1 MEISAKLVKDL
12 RDRTGAGMMEC
23 KKALVESNGDIEIAI
38 ENMRKAGQA
47 KADKKSSRIAAE
59 GVIKINISGD
69 KKFATLLEVNSETD
83 FAAKDDSFIEFASNI
98 EERLVSKKYL
108 DVEDLKKDVE
118 EDRQKLV
125 QSIGENIQVR
135 RLATQEFDS
144 SKKVGTYL
152 HSDNKLAAMVL
163 LKEENDEL
171 GRDIAMH
178 ISASAPLSINED
190 GVDKEVLERETN
202 IFESQAKESGKDE
215 NIMQKMVEGK
225 IKRFLKEVTLL
236 SQDFIKD
243 PDTPISKLL
252 ENSDNEVISFER
264 FKVGEG
270 IEVSSKDFAEEVA
283 EQLNKDG

>member
-1 MEISAKLVKDL
+1 MEIKASQVKEL
-12 RDRTGAGMMEC
+12 RELSGVGMMEC
-23 KKALVESNGDIEIAI
+23 KKALVEVEGDIE
-38 ENMRKAGQA
+38 KALDLLRSNSA
-47 KADKKSSRIAAE
+47 LKAEKKSARVAAD
-59 GVIKINISGD
+59 GVIKVRVSENY
-69 KKFATLLEVNSETD
+69 ATMVEINSETD
-83 FAAKDDSFIEFASNI
+83 FAAKDDSFIEFTKNI
-98 EERLVSKKYL
+98 EERLVEKKYL

-125 QSIGENIQVR
+125 QSIGENIQIR

-163 LKEENDEL
+163 LKKENDEL
-171 GRDIAMH
+171 GRNIAMH
-178 ISASAPLSINED
+178 ISASAPLSINQD
-190 GVDKEVLERETN
+190 GVDKNVLERERN
-202 IFESQAKESGKDE
+202 IFESQARESGKDE

-243 PDTPISKLL
+243 PDTSISKLL
-252 ENSDNEVISFER
+252 ENSDNEVVSFER

>member
-1 MEISAKLVKDL
+1 MEIKASQVKEL
-12 RDRTGAGMMEC
+12 RELSGVGMMEC
-23 KKALVESNGDIEIAI
+23 KKALVEVEGDIE
-38 ENMRKAGQA
+38 KALDLLRSNSA
-47 KADKKSSRIAAE
+47 LKAEKKSARVAAD
-59 GVIKINISGD
+59 GVIKVHVSENY
-69 KKFATLLEVNSETD
+69 ATMVEINSETD
-83 FAAKDDSFIEFASNI
+83 FAAKDDSFIKFANDI
-98 EERLVSKKYL
+98 EERLFSKKYL

-135 RLATQEFDS
+135 RLATQEFES
-144 SKKVGTYL
+144 PKKVGTYL
-152 HSDNKLAAMVL
+152 HSDNRLAAMVL

-190 GVDKEVLERETN
+190 GIDREVLERETN

-243 PDTPISKLL
+243 PDISISKLL
-252 ENSDNEVISFER
+252 ENSNNEVISFER

>member
-1 MEISAKLVKDL
+1 MEIKASQVKEL
-12 RDRTGAGMMEC
+12 RELSGVGMMEC
-23 KKALVESNGDIEIAI
+23 KKALVEVEGDIE
-38 ENMRKAGQA
+38 KALDLLRSNSA
-47 KADKKSSRIAAE
+47 LKAEKKSARVAAD
-59 GVIKINISGD
+59 GVIKVHVSENY
-69 KKFATLLEVNSETD
+69 ATMVEVNSETD
-83 FAAKDDSFIEFASNI
+83 FAAKDDSFIDFTKNI
-98 EERLVSKKYL
+98 EERLADKKYL

-118 EDRQKLV
+118 EERQKLV

-135 RLATQEFDS
+135 RLGTQEFDS

-163 LKEENDEL
+163 LKEENEEL

-178 ISASAPLSINED
+178 ISASAPISINED
-190 GVDKEVLERETN
+190 GVDKKVLERETN
-202 IFESQAKESGKDE
+202 IFESQARESGKDE

-243 PDTPISKLL
+243 PDTSISKLL

>member
-1 MEISAKLVKDL
+1 MDIKASQVKEL
-12 RDRTGAGMMEC
+12 RELSGVGMMEC
-23 KKALVESNGDIEIAI
+23 KKALVETEGDIE
-38 ENMRKAGQA
+38 KALDLLRSNSA
-47 KADKKSSRIAAE
+47 LKAEKKSARVAAD
-59 GVIKINISGD
+59 GVIKIYVSENYASMVEI
-69 KKFATLLEVNSETD
+69 NSETD
-83 FAAKDDSFIEFASNI
+83 FAAKDKSFIEFAKNI
-98 EERLVSKKYL
+98 EVKLVQKKYL
-108 DVEDLKKDVE
+108 DIEDLKSDAE

-135 RLATQEFDS
+135 RLVTQEFDS
-144 SKKVGTYL
+144 SKKIGTYL

-163 LKEENDEL
+163 LSEENDEL

-190 GVDKEVLERETN
+190 GVDKEVLDREKS
-202 IFESQAKESGKDE
+202 IFETQARESGKDE

-225 IKRFLKEVTLL
+225 VKRFLKEVTLL

-243 PDTPISKLL
+243 PDVSISKLL
-252 ENSDNEVISFER
+252 ENSNNEVVAFER

>member
-1 MEISAKLVKDL
+1 MEIKASQVKEL
-12 RDRTGAGMMEC
+12 RELSGVGMMEC
-23 KKALVESNGDIEIAI
+23 KKALVEVEGDIE
-38 ENMRKAGQA
+38 KALDLLRSNSA
-47 KADKKSSRIAAE
+47 LKAEKKSARVAAD
-59 GVIKINISGD
+59 GIIKVYASKNY
-69 KKFATLLEVNSETD
+69 ATMVEINSETD
-83 FAAKDDSFIEFASNI
+83 FAAKDDSFIEFTKNI
-98 EERLVSKKYL
+98 EERLVKTKYL

-125 QSIGENIQVR
+125 QSIGENIQIR

-144 SKKVGTYL
+144 SKKVGIYL

-190 GVDKEVLERETN
+190 GVDKNVLERETN
-202 IFESQAKESGKDE
+202 IFESQARESGKDD
-215 NIMQKMVEGK
+215 NIMKKMIEGK

-243 PDTPISKLL
+243 PDTSILKLL
-252 ENSDNEVISFER
+252 ENSDNEVVSFER

-283 EQLNKDG
+283 EQLKKDG

>member
-1 MEISAKLVKDL
+1 MEIKASQVKEL
-12 RDRTGAGMMEC
+12 RELSGVGMMEC
-23 KKALVESNGDIEIAI
+23 KKALVEVGGDIQ
-38 ENMRKAGQA
+38 KALDLLRSNSA
-47 KADKKSSRIAAE
+47 LKAEKKSARVAAD
-59 GVIKINISGD
+59 GVIKVHVSENY
-69 KKFATLLEVNSETD
+69 ATMVEINSETD
-83 FAAKDDSFIEFASNI
+83 FAAKDDSFIEFANNI

-144 SKKVGTYL
+144 PKKIGTYL

-243 PDTPISKLL
+243 PDTSISKLL
-252 ENSDNEVISFER
+252 ENSDNEVMSFER

>member
-1 MEISAKLVKDL
+1 MEIKASQVKEL
-12 RDRTGAGMMEC
+12 RELSGVGMMEC
-23 KKALVESNGDIEIAI
+23 KKALVEVEGDIE
-38 ENMRKAGQA
+38 KALDLLRSNSA
-47 KADKKSSRIAAE
+47 LKAEKKSARVAAD
-59 GVIKINISGD
+59 GVIKVRVSENY
-69 KKFATLLEVNSETD
+69 ATMVEINSETD
-83 FAAKDDSFIEFASNI
+83 FAAKDDSFIEFTKNI
-98 EERLVSKKYL
+98 EERLVEKKYL

-125 QSIGENIQVR
+125 QSIGENIQIR

-163 LKEENDEL
+163 LKKENDEL
-171 GRDIAMH
+171 GRNIAMH

-190 GVDKEVLERETN
+190 GVDKNVLERERN
-202 IFESQAKESGKDE
+202 IFESQARESGKDE

-243 PDTPISKLL
+243 PDTSISKLL
-252 ENSDNEVISFER
+252 ENSDNEVVSFER

>member
-1 MEISAKLVKDL
+1 MDIKASQVKEL
-12 RDRTGAGMMEC
+12 RELSGVGMMEC
-23 KKALVESNGDIEIAI
+23 KKALVETEGDIE
-38 ENMRKAGQA
+38 KALDLLRSNSA
-47 KADKKSSRIAAE
+47 LKAEKKSARVAAD
-59 GVIKINISGD
+59 GVIKIYVSENYASMVEI
-69 KKFATLLEVNSETD
+69 NSETD
-83 FAAKDDSFIEFASNI
+83 FAAKDESFIEFTKNI
-98 EERLVSKKYL
+98 EARLVQKKYL
-108 DVEDLKKDVE
+108 DIEELKSDVE

-135 RLATQEFDS
+135 RLVTQEFDS
-144 SKKVGTYL
+144 SQKIGTYL

-163 LKEENDEL
+163 LSEENGEL

-190 GVDKEVLERETN
+190 GVDKEVLDREKS
-202 IFESQAKESGKDE
+202 IFETQAKESGKDE

-225 IKRFLKEVTLL
+225 VKRFLKEVTLL

-243 PDTPISKLL
+243 PDVSISKLL
-252 ENSDNEVISFER
+252 ENSNNEVVAFER

>member
-1 MEISAKLVKDL
+1 MEIKASQVKEL
-12 RDRTGAGMMEC
+12 RELSGVGMMEC
-23 KKALVESNGDIEIAI
+23 KKALVEVGGDIE
-38 ENMRKAGQA
+38 KALDLLRSNSA
-47 KADKKSSRIAAE
+47 LKAEKKSARVAAD
-59 GVIKINISGD
+59 GVIKVHVSENY
-69 KKFATLLEVNSETD
+69 ATMVEINSETD
-83 FAAKDDSFIEFASNI
+83 FAAKDDSFIEFANNI

-236 SQDFIKD
+236 TQDFIKD
-243 PDTPISKLL
+243 PDTSISKLL
-252 ENSDNEVISFER
+252 ENSDNEVMSFER

>member
-1 MEISAKLVKDL
+1 MEIKASQVKEL
-12 RDRTGAGMMEC
+12 RELSGVGMMEC
-23 KKALVESNGDIEIAI
+23 KKALVEVGGDIE
-38 ENMRKAGQA
+38 KALDLLRSNSA
-47 KADKKSSRIAAE
+47 LKAEKKSARVASD
-59 GVIKINISGD
+59 GVIGVHVSED
-69 KKFATLLEVNSETD
+69 YATMVEINSETD
-83 FAAKDDSFIEFASNI
+83 FAAKDESFIGFTKNI
-98 EERLVSKKYL
+98 KERLIDRKYL

-178 ISASAPLSINED
+178 ISASAPLSISAD
-190 GVDKEVLERETN
+190 GVDKKVLEREIN
-202 IFESQAKESGKDE
+202 IFESQARESGKDE

-243 PDTPISKLL
+243 PDTSISKLL

>member
-1 MEISAKLVKDL
+1 MNIKASQVKEL
-12 RDRTGAGMMEC
+12 RELSGVGMMEC
-23 KKALVESNGDIEIAI
+23 KKALVETEGDIE
-38 ENMRKAGQA
+38 KALDLLRSNSA
-47 KADKKSSRIAAE
+47 LKAEKKSARVAAD
-59 GVIKINISGD
+59 GVIKIYVSENYASMVEI
-69 KKFATLLEVNSETD
+69 NSETD
-83 FAAKDDSFIEFASNI
+83 FAAKDESFIEFTKNI
-98 EERLVSKKYL
+98 EARLVQKKYL
-108 DVEDLKKDVE
+108 DIEELKSDVE

-135 RLATQEFDS
+135 RLVTQEFDS
-144 SKKVGTYL
+144 SKKIGTYL

-163 LKEENDEL
+163 LSDEDGEL

-190 GVDKEVLERETN
+190 GVDKEVLDREKS
-202 IFESQAKESGKDE
+202 IFETQARESGKDE

-225 IKRFLKEVTLL
+225 VKRFLKEVTLL

-243 PDTPISKLL
+243 PDVSISKLL
-252 ENSDNEVISFER
+252 ENSNNEVVAFER

>member
-1 MEISAKLVKDL
+1 MDIKASQVKEL
-12 RDRTGAGMMEC
+12 RELSGVGMMEC
-23 KKALVESNGDIEIAI
+23 KKALVETEGDIE
-38 ENMRKAGQA
+38 KALDLLRSNSA
-47 KADKKSSRIAAE
+47 LKAEKKSARVAAD
-59 GVIKINISGD
+59 GVIKIYVSENYASMVEI
-69 KKFATLLEVNSETD
+69 NSETD
-83 FAAKDDSFIEFASNI
+83 FAAKDESFIEFTKNI
-98 EERLVSKKYL
+98 EARLVQKKYL
-108 DVEDLKKDVE
+108 DIEELKSDVE

-135 RLATQEFDS
+135 RLVTQEFDS
-144 SKKVGTYL
+144 SQKIGTYL

-163 LKEENDEL
+163 LSEENGEL

-243 PDTPISKLL
+243 PDTSISKLL
-252 ENSDNEVISFER
+252 ENSDNEVMSFER

>member
-1 MEISAKLVKDL
+1 MEIKASQVKEL
-12 RDRTGAGMMEC
+12 RELSGVGMMEC
-23 KKALVESNGDIEIAI
+23 KKALVEVEGDIE
-38 ENMRKAGQA
+38 KALDLLRSNSA
-47 KADKKSSRIAAE
+47 LKAEKKSARVAAD
-59 GVIKINISGD
+59 GVIKVYVSED
-69 KKFATLLEVNSETD
+69 YATMVEINSETD
-83 FAAKDDSFIEFASNI
+83 FAAKDDSFIEFTKNI
-98 EERLVSKKYL
+98 EERLVEKKYL

-125 QSIGENIQVR
+125 QSIGENIQIR

-163 LKEENDEL
+163 LKEENVEL

-190 GVDKEVLERETN
+190 GVDKNVLERERN
-202 IFESQAKESGKDE
+202 IFESQARESGKDE

-225 IKRFLKEVTLL
+225 IKKFLKEVTLL

-243 PDTPISKLL
+243 PDTSISKLL
-252 ENSDNEVISFER
+252 ENSDNEVVSFDR

>member
-1 MEISAKLVKDL
+1 MDIKASQVKEL
-12 RDRTGAGMMEC
+12 RELSGVGMMEC
-23 KKALVESNGDIEIAI
+23 KKALVETEGDTEKALDLLRSNSAL
-38 ENMRKAGQA
+38 KAE
-47 KADKKSSRIAAE
+47 KKSARVAAD
-59 GVIKINISGD
+59 GVIKIYVSENYASMVEI
-69 KKFATLLEVNSETD
+69 NSETD
-83 FAAKDDSFIEFASNI
+83 FAAKDESFIEFTENI
-98 EERLVSKKYL
+98 EARLVQKKYL
-108 DVEDLKKDVE
+108 DIEELKSDVE

-135 RLATQEFDS
+135 RLVTQEFDS
-144 SKKVGTYL
+144 LKKIGTYL

-163 LKEENDEL
+163 LGEEDVEL

-190 GVDKEVLERETN
+190 GVDKEVLDREKS
-202 IFESQAKESGKDE
+202 IFETQAKESGKDE

-225 IKRFLKEVTLL
+225 VKRFLKEVTLL

-243 PDTPISKLL
+243 PDVSISKLL
-252 ENSDNEVISFER
+252 ENSNNEVVAFER

>member
-1 MEISAKLVKDL
+1 MEIKASLVKEL
-12 RDRTGAGMMEC
+12 REISGVGMMEC
-23 KKALVESNGDIEIAI
+23 KKALVEVEGDIE
-38 ENMRKAGQA
+38 KALDLLRSNSA
-47 KADKKSSRIAAE
+47 LKAEKKSARVAAD
-59 GVIKINISGD
+59 GVIKVHVSENY
-69 KKFATLLEVNSETD
+69 ATMVEINSETD
-83 FAAKDDSFIEFASNI
+83 FAAKDDSFIEFAKNI

-190 GVDKEVLERETN
+190 GVDKNVLERETN
-202 IFESQAKESGKDE
+202 IFESQARESGKDE

-243 PDTPISKLL
+243 PDTSISKLL

>member
-1 MEISAKLVKDL
+1 MEIKASKVKEL
-12 RDRTGAGMMEC
+12 RELSGVGMMEC
-23 KKALVESNGDIEIAI
+23 KKALVEVGGDIE
-38 ENMRKAGQA
+38 KALDLLRSNSA
-47 KADKKSSRIAAE
+47 LKAEKKSARVAAD
-59 GVIKINISGD
+59 GVIKVHVSENY
-69 KKFATLLEVNSETD
+69 ATMVEINSETD
-83 FAAKDDSFIEFASNI
+83 FAAKDDSFIEFTKNI
-98 EERLVSKKYL
+98 EERLVEKKYL

-125 QSIGENIQVR
+125 QSIGENIQIR

-163 LKEENDEL
+163 LKEENVEL

-190 GVDKEVLERETN
+190 GVDKNVLERERN
-202 IFESQAKESGKDE
+202 IFESQARESGKDE

-225 IKRFLKEVTLL
+225 IKKFLKEVTLL

-243 PDTPISKLL
+243 PDTSISKLL
-252 ENSDNEVISFER
+252 ENSDNEVVSFER

>member
-1 MEISAKLVKDL
+1 MEIKASQVKEL
-12 RDRTGAGMMEC
+12 RELSGVGMMEC
-23 KKALVESNGDIEIAI
+23 KKALVEVGGDIE
-38 ENMRKAGQA
+38 KALDLLRSNSA
-47 KADKKSSRIAAE
+47 LKAEKKSARVAAD
-59 GVIKINISGD
+59 GVIAVHVSED
-69 KKFATLLEVNSETD
+69 YATMVEINSETD
-83 FAAKDDSFIEFASNI
+83 FAAKDESFIGFTKNI
-98 EERLVSKKYL
+98 KEKLVDRKYL

-163 LKEENDEL
+163 LKEENVEL

-178 ISASAPLSINED
+178 ISASAPISINAN
-190 GVDKEVLERETN
+190 GVDKKVLERETN
-202 IFESQAKESGKDE
+202 IFESQARESGKDK

-243 PDTPISKLL
+243 PDTPILKLL

>member
-1 MEISAKLVKDL
+1 MEIKASQVKEL
-12 RDRTGAGMMEC
+12 RELSGVGMMEC
-23 KKALVESNGDIEIAI
+23 KKALVEAEGDIE
-38 ENMRKAGQA
+38 KALDLLRSNSA
-47 KADKKSSRIAAE
+47 LKAEKKSARVAAD
-59 GVIKINISGD
+59 GGIKVHISENYS
-69 KKFATLLEVNSETD
+69 TMVEINSETD
-83 FAAKDDSFIEFASNI
+83 FAAKDKSFIEFTKNI
-98 EERLVSKKYL
+98 EERLFDKKYL
-108 DVEDLKKDVE
+108 DVEDLRKDVE

-144 SKKVGTYL
+144 SKKIGTYL

-178 ISASAPLSINED
+178 ISASAPLSINVD
-190 GVDKEVLERETN
+190 GVNKKILERETN

-243 PDTPISKLL
+243 PDTSISKLL

>member
-1 MEISAKLVKDL
+1 MEIKASQVKEL
-12 RDRTGAGMMEC
+12 RELSGVGMMEC
-23 KKALVESNGDIEIAI
+23 KKALVEVEGDIE
-38 ENMRKAGQA
+38 KALDLLRSNSA
-47 KADKKSSRIAAE
+47 LKAEKKSARVAAD
-59 GVIKINISGD
+59 GVIKVHVSENY
-69 KKFATLLEVNSETD
+69 ATMVEINSETD
-83 FAAKDDSFIEFASNI
+83 FAAKDESFIEFTKNI
-98 EERLVSKKYL
+98 EKRLVDKNYL

-144 SKKVGTYL
+144 SKKIGTYL

-178 ISASAPLSINED
+178 ISASAPLSIDED
-190 GVDKEVLERETN
+190 GVDKKVLERETN
-202 IFESQAKESGKDE
+202 IFESQARESGKDE

-243 PDTPISKLL
+243 PDTSISKLL
-252 ENSDNEVISFER
+252 ENSDNEVISFDR

-270 IEVSSKDFAEEVA
+270 LEVSSKDFAEEVA

>member
-1 MEISAKLVKDL
+1 MEIKASQVKEL
-12 RDRTGAGMMEC
+12 RELSGVGMMEC
-23 KKALVESNGDIEIAI
+23 KKALVEVEGDIE
-38 ENMRKAGQA
+38 KALDLLRSNSA
-47 KADKKSSRIAAE
+47 LKAEKKSARVAAD
-59 GVIKINISGD
+59 GVIKVHVSENY
-69 KKFATLLEVNSETD
+69 ATMVEINSETD
-83 FAAKDDSFIEFASNI
+83 FAAKDDSFIEFTKNI
-98 EERLVSKKYL
+98 EERLIYKKYL

-125 QSIGENIQVR
+125 QSIGENIQLR
-135 RLATQEFDS
+135 RLNTQEFDS
-144 SKKVGTYL
+144 SKKLGTYL
-152 HSDNKLAAMVL
+152 HSDNKLAAMAL

-178 ISASAPLSINED
+178 ISASAPLSINAD
-190 GVDKEVLERETN
+190 GVDKKVLERETS
-202 IFESQAKESGKDE
+202 IFESQARESGKDE

-243 PDTPISKLL
+243 PDISISKLL
-252 ENSDNEVISFER
+252 ENSNNEVVSFER

>member
-1 MEISAKLVKDL
+1 MEIKASQVKEL
-12 RDRTGAGMMEC
+12 RELSGVGMMEC
-23 KKALVESNGDIEIAI
+23 KKALVEVEGDIE
-38 ENMRKAGQA
+38 KALDLLRSNSA
-47 KADKKSSRIAAE
+47 LKAEKKSARVAAD
-59 GVIKINISGD
+59 GVIKVHVSENY
-69 KKFATLLEVNSETD
+69 ATMVEINSETD
-83 FAAKDDSFIEFASNI
+83 FAAKDDSFIEFTKNI
-98 EERLVSKKYL
+98 EERLVKKKYL

-125 QSIGENIQVR
+125 QSIGENIQIR

-178 ISASAPLSINED
+178 ISALAPLSINED
-190 GVDKEVLERETN
+190 GVDKNVLERERN
-202 IFESQAKESGKDE
+202 IFESQARESGKDE

-243 PDTPISKLL
+243 PDTSISKLL

>member
-1 MEISAKLVKDL
+1 MEIKASQVKEL
-12 RDRTGAGMMEC
+12 RELSGVGMMEC
-23 KKALVESNGDIEIAI
+23 KKALVEVEGDIE
-38 ENMRKAGQA
+38 KALDLLRSNSA
-47 KADKKSSRIAAE
+47 LKAEKKSARVAAD
-59 GVIKINISGD
+59 GVIKVHVSENY
-69 KKFATLLEVNSETD
+69 ATMVEINSETD
-83 FAAKDDSFIEFASNI
+83 FAAKDESFIEFTKNI
-98 EERLVSKKYL
+98 EKRLVDKKYL
-108 DVEDLKKDVE
+108 DVDDLKKDVE

-144 SKKVGTYL
+144 SKKIGTYL

-178 ISASAPLSINED
+178 ISASAPLSIDED
-190 GVDKEVLERETN
+190 GVDKKVLERETN
-202 IFESQAKESGKDE
+202 IFESQARESGKDE

-243 PDTPISKLL
+243 PDTSISKLL
-252 ENSDNEVISFER
+252 ENSDNEVISFNR

-270 IEVSSKDFAEEVA
+270 LEVSSKDFAEEVA

>member
-1 MEISAKLVKDL
+1 MRDTFKECIEGKKTFYTPIWFMRQAGRYLPEFREIRKQNPDFILKYKDKYYAA
-12 RDRTGAGMMEC
+12 RNQAG
-23 KKALVESNGDIEIAI
+23 
-38 ENMRKAGQA
+38 
-47 KADKKSSRIAAE
+47 
-59 GVIKINISGD
+59 
-69 KKFATLLEVNSETD
+69 
-83 FAAKDDSFIEFASNI
+83 
-98 EERLVSKKYL
+98 
-108 DVEDLKKDVE
+108 
-118 EDRQKLV
+118 
-125 QSIGENIQVR
+125 
-135 RLATQEFDS
+135 
-144 SKKVGTYL
+144 
-152 HSDNKLAAMVL
+152 

-243 PDTPISKLL
+243 PDTSISKLL

-270 IEVSSKDFAEEVA
+270 IEVSSKDFAEEVE

>member
-1 MEISAKLVKDL
+1 MEIKASQVKEL
-12 RDRTGAGMMEC
+12 RELSGVGMMEC
-23 KKALVESNGDIEIAI
+23 KKALVEVEGDIE
-38 ENMRKAGQA
+38 KALDLLRSNSA
-47 KADKKSSRIAAE
+47 LKAEKKSARVAAD
-59 GVIKINISGD
+59 GVIKVHVSKNY
-69 KKFATLLEVNSETD
+69 ATMVEINSETD
-83 FAAKDDSFIEFASNI
+83 FAAKDDSFIDFTKNI
-98 EERLVSKKYL
+98 EERLADKKYL

-118 EDRQKLV
+118 EERQKLV

-135 RLATQEFDS
+135 RLVTQEFDS

-163 LKEENDEL
+163 LKEENEEL

-190 GVDKEVLERETN
+190 GVDKKVLERETN
-202 IFESQAKESGKDE
+202 IFESQARESGKDE

-243 PDTPISKLL
+243 PDTSISKLL

>member
-1 MEISAKLVKDL
+1 MEIKASQVKEL
-12 RDRTGAGMMEC
+12 RELSGVGMMEC
-23 KKALVESNGDIEIAI
+23 KKALVEVEGDIE
-38 ENMRKAGQA
+38 KALDLLRSNSA
-47 KADKKSSRIAAE
+47 LKAEKKSARVAAD
-59 GVIKINISGD
+59 GVIKVYVSED
-69 KKFATLLEVNSETD
+69 YATMVEINSETD
-83 FAAKDDSFIEFASNI
+83 FAAKDDSFIEFTKNI
-98 EERLVSKKYL
+98 EERLVEKKYL

-125 QSIGENIQVR
+125 QSIGENIQIR

-163 LKEENDEL
+163 LKEENVEL

-190 GVDKEVLERETN
+190 GVDKNVLERERN
-202 IFESQAKESGKDE
+202 IFESQARESGKDE
-215 NIMQKMVEGK
+215 NIMQKIVEGK
-225 IKRFLKEVTLL
+225 IKKFLKEVTLL

-243 PDTPISKLL
+243 PDTSISKLL
-252 ENSDNEVISFER
+252 ENSDNEVVSFER

>member
-1 MEISAKLVKDL
+1 MEIKASQVKEL
-12 RDRTGAGMMEC
+12 RELSGVGMMEC
-23 KKALVESNGDIEIAI
+23 KKALVEVEGDIE
-38 ENMRKAGQA
+38 KALDLLRSNSA
-47 KADKKSSRIAAE
+47 LKAEKNSARVAAD
-59 GVIKINISGD
+59 GVIKVHVSENY
-69 KKFATLLEVNSETD
+69 ATMVEINSETD
-83 FAAKDDSFIEFASNI
+83 FAAKDDSFIEFAKNI

-135 RLATQEFDS
+135 RLATQEFES
-144 SKKVGTYL
+144 PKKIGTYL

-190 GVDKEVLERETN
+190 GVDKKVLEREIN

-243 PDTPISKLL
+243 PDTSISKLL
-252 ENSDNEVISFER
+252 ENSDNEVVSFER

>member
-1 MEISAKLVKDL
+1 MEIKASQVKEL
-12 RDRTGAGMMEC
+12 RELSGVGMMEC
-23 KKALVESNGDIEIAI
+23 KKALVEVGGDIE
-38 ENMRKAGQA
+38 KALDLLRSNSA
-47 KADKKSSRIAAE
+47 LKAEKKSARVAAD
-59 GVIKINISGD
+59 GVIAVHVSENY
-69 KKFATLLEVNSETD
+69 ATMVEINSETD
-83 FAAKDDSFIEFASNI
+83 FAAKDDSFIGFTKNI
-98 EERLVSKKYL
+98 KERLIDRKYL

-135 RLATQEFDS
+135 RLATKEFDS

-163 LKEENDEL
+163 LKEENNEL

-178 ISASAPLSINED
+178 ISASAPLSISAD
-190 GVDKEVLERETN
+190 GVDKKVLEREKN
-202 IFESQAKESGKDE
+202 IFESQARDSGKDE

-243 PDTPISKLL
+243 PDTSISKLL

-283 EQLNKDG
+283 EQLKKDG

>member
-1 MEISAKLVKDL
+1 MDIKASQVKEL
-12 RDRTGAGMMEC
+12 RELSGVGMMEC
-23 KKALVESNGDIEIAI
+23 KKALVETEGDIE
-38 ENMRKAGQA
+38 KALDLLRSNSA
-47 KADKKSSRIAAE
+47 LKAEKKSARVAAD
-59 GVIKINISGD
+59 GVIKIYVSESYASMVEI
-69 KKFATLLEVNSETD
+69 NSETD
-83 FAAKDDSFIEFASNI
+83 FAAKDESFIEFTKNI
-98 EERLVSKKYL
+98 EARLVQKKYL
-108 DVEDLKKDVE
+108 DIEELKSDVE

-135 RLATQEFDS
+135 RLVTQEFDS
-144 SKKVGTYL
+144 SRKIGTYL

-163 LKEENDEL
+163 LSEENGEL

-190 GVDKEVLERETN
+190 GVDKEVLDREKS
-202 IFESQAKESGKDE
+202 IFETQAKESGKDE

-225 IKRFLKEVTLL
+225 VKRFLKEVTLL

-243 PDTPISKLL
+243 PDVSISKLL
-252 ENSDNEVISFER
+252 ENSNNEVVAFER

>member
-1 MEISAKLVKDL
+1 MEIKASQVKEL
-12 RDRTGAGMMEC
+12 RELSGVGMMEC
-23 KKALVESNGDIEIAI
+23 KKALVEVGGDIE
-38 ENMRKAGQA
+38 KALDLLRSNSA
-47 KADKKSSRIAAE
+47 LKAEKKSARVAAD
-59 GVIKINISGD
+59 GVIKVHVSENY
-69 KKFATLLEVNSETD
+69 ATMVEINSETD
-83 FAAKDDSFIEFASNI
+83 FAAKDDSFIEFANNI

-190 GVDKEVLERETN
+190 GVNKDVLERERN
-202 IFESQAKESGKDE
+202 IFETQAKESGKDE

-243 PDTPISKLL
+243 PDTSISKLL

>member
-1 MEISAKLVKDL
+1 MEIKASQVKEL
-12 RDRTGAGMMEC
+12 RELSGVGMMEC
-23 KKALVESNGDIEIAI
+23 KKALVEVEGDIE
-38 ENMRKAGQA
+38 KALDLLRSNSA
-47 KADKKSSRIAAE
+47 LKAEKKSARVAAD
-59 GVIKINISGD
+59 GVIKVHISENY
-69 KKFATLLEVNSETD
+69 ATMVEINSETD
-83 FAAKDDSFIEFASNI
+83 FAAKDKSFIEFTKNI
-98 EERLVSKKYL
+98 EERLFDKKYL
-108 DVEDLKKDVE
+108 DVEDLRKDVE

-152 HSDNKLAAMVL
+152 HSDNKLASMVL
-163 LKEENDEL
+163 LKKENDEL

-178 ISASAPLSINED
+178 ISASAPLSINVD
-190 GVDKEVLERETN
+190 GVDKKILERETN
-202 IFESQAKESGKDE
+202 IFESQARESGKDE

-243 PDTPISKLL
+243 PDTSISKLL

-283 EQLNKDG
+283 EQLSKDG

>member
-1 MEISAKLVKDL
+1 MEIKASQVKEL
-12 RDRTGAGMMEC
+12 RELSGVGMMEC
-23 KKALVESNGDIEIAI
+23 KKALVEVEGDIE
-38 ENMRKAGQA
+38 KALDLLRSNSA
-47 KADKKSSRIAAE
+47 LKAEKKSARVAAD
-59 GVIKINISGD
+59 GVIKVHVSENYVTMVEI
-69 KKFATLLEVNSETD
+69 NSETD
-83 FAAKDDSFIEFASNI
+83 FAAKDDSFIEFAKNI

-144 SKKVGTYL
+144 SKKAGTYL

-190 GVDKEVLERETN
+190 GVNKEVLERERN

-225 IKRFLKEVTLL
+225 VKRFLKEVTLL

-243 PDTPISKLL
+243 PDTSISKLL
-252 ENSDNEVISFER
+252 ENSDNEVVSFER

>member
-1 MEISAKLVKDL
+1 MEIKASQVKEL
-12 RDRTGAGMMEC
+12 RELSGVGMMEC
-23 KKALVESNGDIEIAI
+23 KKALDEVEGDIE
-38 ENMRKAGQA
+38 KAWDLLRSNSA
-47 KADKKSSRIAAE
+47 LKAEKKSARVAAD
-59 GVIKINISGD
+59 GVIKVHVSENY
-69 KKFATLLEVNSETD
+69 ATMVEINSETD
-83 FAAKDDSFIEFASNI
+83 FAAKDESFIEFTKNI
-98 EERLVSKKYL
+98 EKRLVDKKYL

-178 ISASAPLSINED
+178 ISASAPLSIDED
-190 GVDKEVLERETN
+190 GVDKKVLERETN
-202 IFESQAKESGKDE
+202 IFESQARESGKDE

-243 PDTPISKLL
+243 PDISISKLL
-252 ENSDNEVISFER
+252 ENSDNEVISFDR

-270 IEVSSKDFAEEVA
+270 LEVSSKDFAEEVA

>member
-1 MEISAKLVKDL
+1 MEIKASQVKEL
-12 RDRTGAGMMEC
+12 RELSGVGMMEC
-23 KKALVESNGDIEIAI
+23 KKALVEVKGDIE
-38 ENMRKAGQA
+38 KALDLLRSNSA
-47 KADKKSSRIAAE
+47 LKAEKKSARVAAD
-59 GVIKINISGD
+59 GVIKVHVSENY
-69 KKFATLLEVNSETD
+69 ATMVEINSETD
-83 FAAKDDSFIEFASNI
+83 FAAKDDSFIEFAKNI

-108 DVEDLKKDVE
+108 DVDDLKKDVE

-144 SKKVGTYL
+144 PKKVGTYL

-190 GVDKEVLERETN
+190 GVNKEVLERERN

-243 PDTPISKLL
+243 PDTSISKLL
-252 ENSDNEVISFER
+252 ENSDNEVMSFER

>member
-1 MEISAKLVKDL
+1 MEIKASQVKEL
-12 RDRTGAGMMEC
+12 RELSGVGMMEC
-23 KKALVESNGDIEIAI
+23 KKALVEVGGDIE
-38 ENMRKAGQA
+38 KALDLLRSNSA
-47 KADKKSSRIAAE
+47 LKAEKKSARVAAD
-59 GVIKINISGD
+59 GVITIHVSENY
-69 KKFATLLEVNSETD
+69 ATMVEINSETD
-83 FAAKDDSFIEFASNI
+83 FAAKDDSFIGFTKNI
-98 EERLVSKKYL
+98 KERLIDRKYL

-135 RLATQEFDS
+135 RLASQEFDS

-178 ISASAPLSINED
+178 ISASAPLSISAD
-190 GVDKEVLERETN
+190 GVDKKVLEREIN
-202 IFESQAKESGKDE
+202 IFESQARESGKDE

-243 PDTPISKLL
+243 PDTSISKLL
-252 ENSDNEVISFER
+252 ENSDNKVVSFER

>member
-1 MEISAKLVKDL
+1 MEIKASQVKEL
-12 RDRTGAGMMEC
+12 RELSGVGMMEC
-23 KKALVESNGDIEIAI
+23 KRALVEVGGDIE
-38 ENMRKAGQA
+38 KALDLLRSNSA
-47 KADKKSSRIAAE
+47 LKAEKKSARVAAD
-59 GVIKINISGD
+59 GGIKVHVSENY
-69 KKFATLLEVNSETD
+69 ATMVEINSETD
-83 FAAKDDSFIEFASNI
+83 FAAKDDSFIEFTKNI
-98 EERLVSKKYL
+98 EERLVEKKYL

-125 QSIGENIQVR
+125 QSIGENIQIR

-163 LKEENDEL
+163 LREENGEL

-190 GVDKEVLERETN
+190 GVDKNVLERERN
-202 IFESQAKESGKDE
+202 IFESQARESGKDE

-243 PDTPISKLL
+243 PDTSISKLL